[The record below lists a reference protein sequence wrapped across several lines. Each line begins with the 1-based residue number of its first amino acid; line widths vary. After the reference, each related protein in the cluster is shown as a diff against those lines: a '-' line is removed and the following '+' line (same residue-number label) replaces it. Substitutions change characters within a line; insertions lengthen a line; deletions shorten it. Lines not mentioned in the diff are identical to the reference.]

1 MTDKLKETAAFL
13 RERDCFDILTH
24 DYPDGDTLGS
34 GFALCL
40 ALQQMGKK
48 ARVITTFLPKD
59 FVFLTN
65 EIREQDFET
74 QTVVTVDVAD
84 VRLLGK
90 NRAAYEGRIDLCID
104 HHMTNVVDAPLR
116 LVDGHA
122 AANCAILYKLFRE
135 MGITWTRAIANCL
148 YTGISTDTGCFRYT
162 NTTAET
168 LRIGADII
176 DIGCDTAYI
185 NKVMFETKTKKKLAL
200 EREVYD
206 TIEYCFDDRCAII
219 AVTCDMQRSIGV
231 SDGELEGLASIP
243 RQIEGVEIGITLRE
257 KAPGEFKVSVRTNG
271 QVSASALCAT
281 LGGGGHSAAAGC
293 TVKGT
298 LDEAKAQLKAA
309 AAKFL

>member
-122 AANCAILYKLFRE
+122 AANCAILYKLFCE

>member
-13 RERDCFDILTH
+13 REHDCFDILTH

-65 EIREQDFET
+65 EIKEQDFET